1 MNLALEFSAG
11 KLEAIDLAM
20 VEAEIADQQMIGEL
34 AETCRRQGHS
44 PRRGEVV
51 AVEDL
56 LNEISV
62 LVKNGDRSRTWICLD
77 LVFSPNGRI
86 SYEDIA
92 VDIAHVKGSQSW
104 AQFGVQERPGP

>member
-20 VEAEIADQQMIGEL
+20 VEAEIADQQMIAEF
-34 AETCRRQGHS
+34 AETYRRQGHS

-62 LVKNGDRSRTWICLD
+62 LVKNGDRSRAWLGVD
-77 LVFSPNGRI
+77 LVWSPNGRI
-86 SYEDIA
+86 SDEDVA
-92 VDIAHVKGSQSW
+92 VYIAHVKGSQSW
-104 AQFGVQERPGP
+104 AQF